1 MRARFRFDTTLYI
14 VYNIH
19 MSGIENVPLRD
30 QVHEILTERILSWH
44 YPPKTNLKDTVIAEE
59 LEVSRTPVREALL
72 QLAQDGLV
80 DPRQGRG
87 FTVRPLRREEIE
99 ETYPILWTLESL
111 ALSLACPLDAEVL
124 SKLEL
129 LNDRLEK
136 ERESPKR
143 RLEIDFSWHTALIS
157 KCPNHRLR
165 NLISNLRKIVR
176 RHEFLYMQ
184 EVNRVTESLAYHGK
198 ITSVL
203 LQGETEAGRK
213 LLEEHWKT
221 SLELRLAL
229 PEEAGEE

>member
-1 MRARFRFDTTLYI
+1 
-14 VYNIH
+14 
-19 MSGIENVPLRD
+19 MSGIENAPLRD
-30 QVHEILTERILSWH
+30 QVHEILTERILTWH
-44 YPPKTNLKDTVIAEE
+44 YPPKANLKDTVIAEE
-59 LEVSRTPVREALL
+59 LEISRTPVREALL

-111 ALSLACPLDAEVL
+111 ALSLACPLDAAIL

-143 RLEIDFSWHTALIS
+143 RIEIDFSWHTTLIS
-157 KCPNHRLR
+157 KCPNHHLQK
-165 NLISNLRKIVR
+165 LISNLRKIVR

-184 EVNRVTESLAYHGK
+184 EVNRVTESLAYHGE

-203 LQGETEAGRK
+203 RQGETEAGRK
-213 LLEEHWKT
+213 LLEKHWKT

-229 PEEAGEE
+229 PEEAENAATLDYD